1 MKFIQY
7 FRKPSISKK
16 LVFSFLFILLC
27 PIIVLAFS
35 SYHTASTSLNVQI
48 MQSAKE
54 NVEQLDKNI
63 TKVVKVKTDAAD
75 FFSKW
80 ITEKKLKQ
88 KGTTDIQGRF
98 EQFMSMNDD
107 TEGIFVA
114 SSDGKVFSRY
124 PNQKM
129 PADYVATE
137 RDWYKDGW
145 AKNGELSVSA
155 PYATASTGTLVVT
168 ISKKLEDGSGV
179 IAMNLDIANLVK
191 ESNSINIGKQGFAF
205 IGSPDRTY
213 VAHPNKKAGT
223 KISGGEWLEKLYS
236 QDNGAMSYMFEGK
249 EKQMEFTTNKA
260 TGWKIVGTMFVSE
273 VEEAA
278 QPVFNMAAIILT
290 GALIIGGILI
300 FFIIRSITKP
310 LSTLV
315 SSSKKISQGDL
326 TEKIDVRSKDEIGQL
341 GTSFNEMSESL
352 RDVIQAVQTSVENVA
367 SSSEELTASAGQTTK
382 ATEHITSSIE
392 TFSNGNEN
400 QSEMVE
406 QSAAHLKQMNEGLN
420 EVAETS
426 DVITASSIQSKTVAE
441 TGGQLV
447 EQTVGQMKTIDHSV
461 KEAEGVI
468 NGLEHKSKDITNI
481 LGVINGIA
489 DQTNLLALNA
499 AIEAA
504 RAGESGRGFSVV
516 AEEVRKLAV
525 QSSDSA
531 KEIEKLVNEIVTE
544 IETSQNMFK
553 AVNEEVKNG
562 LTITDQTKESFSQ
575 INEQTAEIAA
585 RMNEMNTTV
594 RELSKGSEQISKAV
608 NEIADVSRESSA
620 SIQDIAASAEEQL
633 ASMEEISS
641 SSTTLSQ
648 MAEEL
653 RDLIKK
659 FKISE

>member
-35 SYHTASTSLNVQI
+35 SYHTASTSLNDQI

-88 KGTTDIQGRF
+88 KGTTDIQERF

-191 ESNSINIGKQGFAF
+191 ESNSINIGKQGYAF
-205 IGSPDRTY
+205 ISSPDRKY
-213 VAHPNKKAGT
+213 VAHPKKKAGT
-223 KISGGEWLEKLYS
+223 TLSGGEWLEKLYS
-236 QDNGAMSYMFEGK
+236 QDQGSTSYMFEGK

-447 EQTVGQMKTIDHSV
+447 EKTVGQMKTIDHSV

-585 RMNEMNTTV
+585 RINEMNTTV

>member
-35 SYHTASTSLNVQI
+35 SYHTASTSLNDQI

-54 NVEQLDKNI
+54 NVEQLDNNI

-129 PADYVATE
+129 PAGYVATE

-191 ESNSINIGKQGFAF
+191 ESNSINIGKQGYAF
-205 IGSPDRTY
+205 ISSPDRKY
-213 VAHPNKKAGT
+213 VAHPKKKAGT
-223 KISGGEWLEKLYS
+223 TLSGGEWLEKLYS
-236 QDNGAMSYMFEGK
+236 QDKGSTNYMFEGK

-278 QPVFNMAAIILT
+278 QPVFNMAAIILA

-326 TEKIDVRSKDEIGQL
+326 TEKIDVRSQDEIGQL

-426 DVITASSIQSKTVAE
+426 DVITASSVQSKTVAE

-447 EQTVGQMKTIDHSV
+447 EQTVSQMKTIDHSV

-531 KEIEKLVNEIVTE
+531 KEIEKLVNEIVSE

-585 RMNEMNTTV
+585 RINEMNTTV

>member
-27 PIIVLAFS
+27 PIIVLALS
-35 SYHTASTSLNVQI
+35 SYYTASTSLNDQI

-88 KGTTDIQGRF
+88 KGTTDIQERF

-155 PYATASTGTLVVT
+155 PYPTASTGTLVIT

-191 ESNSINIGKQGFAF
+191 ESNSINIGKQGYAF
-205 IGSPDRTY
+205 ISSPDRKY
-213 VAHPNKKAGT
+213 VAHPKKKAGT
-223 KISGGEWLEKLYS
+223 TLSGGEWLEKLYS

-426 DVITASSIQSKTVAE
+426 DVITSSSIQSKTVAE

>member
-35 SYHTASTSLNVQI
+35 SYHTASTSLNDQI

-129 PADYVATE
+129 PAGYVATE

-155 PYATASTGTLVVT
+155 PYPTASTGTLVIT

-191 ESNSINIGKQGFAF
+191 ESNSINIGKQGYAF
-205 IGSPDRTY
+205 ISSPDRKY
-213 VAHPNKKAGT
+213 VAHPKKKAGT
-223 KISGGEWLEKLYS
+223 TLSGGEWLEKLYS
-236 QDNGAMSYMFEGK
+236 QDKGSTNYMFEGK

-278 QPVFNMAAIILT
+278 QPVFNMAAIILA

-426 DVITASSIQSKTVAE
+426 DVITASSVQSKTVAE

-531 KEIEKLVNEIVTE
+531 KEIEKLVNEIVSE

-585 RMNEMNTTV
+585 RINEMNTTV

>member
-236 QDNGAMSYMFEGK
+236 QDNGALSYMFEGK

-562 LTITDQTKESFSQ
+562 LTITDHTKESFSQ

-585 RMNEMNTTV
+585 RINEMNTTV

>member
-27 PIIVLAFS
+27 PIIVLALS
-35 SYHTASTSLNVQI
+35 SYHTASTSLNDQI

-129 PADYVATE
+129 PAGYVATE

-179 IAMNLDIANLVK
+179 IAMNLNIANLVK

-236 QDNGAMSYMFEGK
+236 QDNGSMSYMFEGK

-260 TGWKIVGTMFVSE
+260 TGWKIAGTMFVSE

-278 QPVFNMAAIILT
+278 QPVFNMATIILA

-400 QSEMVE
+400 QNEMVE

-426 DVITASSIQSKTVAE
+426 DVITASSVQSKTVAE

-531 KEIEKLVNEIVTE
+531 KEIEKLVNEIVSE

-585 RMNEMNTTV
+585 RINEMNTTV

>member
-35 SYHTASTSLNVQI
+35 SYHTASTSLNDQI

-88 KGTTDIQGRF
+88 KGTTDIQERF

-155 PYATASTGTLVVT
+155 PYPTASTGTLVIT

-191 ESNSINIGKQGFAF
+191 ESNSINIGKQGYAF
-205 IGSPDRTY
+205 ISSPDRKY
-213 VAHPNKKAGT
+213 VAHPKKKAGT
-223 KISGGEWLEKLYS
+223 TLSGGEWLEKLYS
-236 QDNGAMSYMFEGK
+236 QDQGSTSYMFEGK

-426 DVITASSIQSKTVAE
+426 DVITSSSIQSKTVAE

>member
-35 SYHTASTSLNVQI
+35 SYHTASTSLNDQI

-213 VAHPNKKAGT
+213 VAHPKKKAGT

-426 DVITASSIQSKTVAE
+426 DVITSSSIQSKTVAE

>member
-7 FRKPSISKK
+7 FSKPSISKK

-35 SYHTASTSLNVQI
+35 SYHTASISLNDQI

-75 FFSKW
+75 FFSQW

-129 PADYVATE
+129 PAGYVATE

-155 PYATASTGTLVVT
+155 PYPTASTGTLVVT

-179 IAMNLDIANLVK
+179 IAMNLNIANLVK
-191 ESNSINIGKQGFAF
+191 ESNSINIGKQGYAF
-205 IGSPDRTY
+205 IASPDRTY
-213 VAHPNKKAGT
+213 VAHPKKKAGT
-223 KISGGEWLEKLYS
+223 KLSGDEWLEKLYS
-236 QDNGAMSYMFEGK
+236 QDKGSMSYMFEGR
-249 EKQMEFTTNKA
+249 EKQMEFTTNKV
-260 TGWKIVGTMFVSE
+260 TGWKIAGTMFDSE
-273 VEEAA
+273 VEDAA
-278 QPVFNMAAIILT
+278 QPVFNMAAIILA

-310 LSTLV
+310 LSILV
-315 SSSKKISQGDL
+315 SSSKKISEGDL

-392 TFSNGNEN
+392 TFSSGNEN

-531 KEIEKLVNEIVTE
+531 KEIEKLVKEIVSE

-553 AVNEEVKNG
+553 SVNDEVKNG

>member
-7 FRKPSISKK
+7 FSKPSISKK

-35 SYHTASTSLNVQI
+35 SYHTASISLNDQI

-63 TKVVKVKTDAAD
+63 TKVVKVKTDAAN
-75 FFSKW
+75 FFSQW

-88 KGTTDIQGRF
+88 NGTTDIQGRF

-129 PADYVATE
+129 PAGYVATE

-155 PYATASTGTLVVT
+155 PYPTASTGTLVVT

-179 IAMNLDIANLVK
+179 IAMNLNIENLVK
-191 ESNSINIGKQGFAF
+191 ESNSINIGKQGYAF
-205 IGSPDRTY
+205 IASPDRTY
-213 VAHPNKKAGT
+213 VAHPKKKAGT
-223 KISGGEWLEKLYS
+223 KLSGDEWLEKLYS
-236 QDNGAMSYMFEGK
+236 QDKGSMSYMFEGK
-249 EKQMEFTTNKA
+249 EKQMEFTTNKV
-260 TGWKIVGTMFVSE
+260 TGWKIAGTMFVSE
-273 VEEAA
+273 VEDAA
-278 QPVFNMAAIILT
+278 QPVFNMAAVILT

-315 SSSKKISQGDL
+315 SSSKKISEGDL

-406 QSAAHLKQMNEGLN
+406 QSAVHLKQMNKGLN

-426 DVITASSIQSKTVAE
+426 DIITESSVQSKTVAE

-531 KEIEKLVNEIVTE
+531 KEIEKLVKEIVSE

-553 AVNEEVKNG
+553 SVNEEVKNG

>member
-35 SYHTASTSLNVQI
+35 SYHTASTSLNDQI

-129 PADYVATE
+129 PAGYVATE

-145 AKNGELSVSA
+145 GKNGELSVSA

-191 ESNSINIGKQGFAF
+191 ESNSINIGKQGYAF
-205 IGSPDRTY
+205 ISSPDRKY
-213 VAHPNKKAGT
+213 VAHPKKKAGT
-223 KISGGEWLEKLYS
+223 TLSGGEWLEKLYS
-236 QDNGAMSYMFEGK
+236 QDKGSTNYMFEGK

-278 QPVFNMAAIILT
+278 QPVFNMAAIILA

-426 DVITASSIQSKTVAE
+426 DVITASSVQSKTVAE

-531 KEIEKLVNEIVTE
+531 KEIEKLVNEIVSE

>member
-35 SYHTASTSLNVQI
+35 SYHTASTSLNDQI

-129 PADYVATE
+129 PAGYVATE

-236 QDNGAMSYMFEGK
+236 QDNGSMSYMFEGK

-260 TGWKIVGTMFVSE
+260 TGWKIAGTMFVSE

-278 QPVFNMAAIILT
+278 QPVFNMATIILA

-400 QSEMVE
+400 QNEMVE

-426 DVITASSIQSKTVAE
+426 DVITASSVQSKTVAE

-531 KEIEKLVNEIVTE
+531 KEIEKLVNEIVSE

-585 RMNEMNTTV
+585 RINEMNTTV

>member
-35 SYHTASTSLNVQI
+35 SYHTASTSLNDQI

-54 NVEQLDKNI
+54 NVEQLDNNI

-129 PADYVATE
+129 PAGYVATE

-155 PYATASTGTLVVT
+155 PYPTASTGTLVIT

-191 ESNSINIGKQGFAF
+191 ESNSINIGKQGYAF
-205 IGSPDRTY
+205 ISSPDRKY
-213 VAHPNKKAGT
+213 VAHPKKKAGT
-223 KISGGEWLEKLYS
+223 TLSGGEWLEKLYS
-236 QDNGAMSYMFEGK
+236 QDKGSTNYMFEGK

-278 QPVFNMAAIILT
+278 QPVFNMAAIILA

-426 DVITASSIQSKTVAE
+426 DVITASSVQSKTVAE

-531 KEIEKLVNEIVTE
+531 KEIEKLVNEIVSE

-585 RMNEMNTTV
+585 RINEMNTTV

>member
-35 SYHTASTSLNVQI
+35 SYHTASTSLNDQI

-155 PYATASTGTLVVT
+155 PYATASTGTLVIT

-191 ESNSINIGKQGFAF
+191 ESNSINIGKQGYAF
-205 IGSPDRTY
+205 ISSPDRKY
-213 VAHPNKKAGT
+213 VAHPKKKAGT
-223 KISGGEWLEKLYS
+223 TLSGGEWLEKLYS
-236 QDNGAMSYMFEGK
+236 QDQGSTSYMFEGK

-585 RMNEMNTTV
+585 RINEMNTTV

>member
-1 MKFIQY
+1 MKFIHY

-27 PIIVLAFS
+27 PIIVLALS
-35 SYHTASTSLNVQI
+35 SYHTASTSLNDQI

-129 PADYVATE
+129 PAGYVATE

-179 IAMNLDIANLVK
+179 IAMNLNIANLVK

-236 QDNGAMSYMFEGK
+236 QDNGSMSYMFEGK

-260 TGWKIVGTMFVSE
+260 TGWKIAGTMFVSE

-278 QPVFNMAAIILT
+278 QPVFNMATIILA

-400 QSEMVE
+400 QNEMVE

-426 DVITASSIQSKTVAE
+426 DVITASSVQSKTVAE

-531 KEIEKLVNEIVTE
+531 KEIEKLVNEIVSE

-585 RMNEMNTTV
+585 RINEMNTTV

>member
-7 FRKPSISKK
+7 LRKPSISKK

-35 SYHTASTSLNVQI
+35 SYHTASTSLNDQI

-191 ESNSINIGKQGFAF
+191 ESNNINIGKQGFAF

-213 VAHPNKKAGT
+213 VAHPKKKAGT

>member
-35 SYHTASTSLNVQI
+35 SYHTASTSLNDQI

-213 VAHPNKKAGT
+213 VAHPKKKAGT

-426 DVITASSIQSKTVAE
+426 DVITSSSIQSKTVAE

-544 IETSQNMFK
+544 IKTSQNMFK

>member
-35 SYHTASTSLNVQI
+35 SYHTASTSLNDQI

-80 ITEKKLKQ
+80 ITKKKLKQ

-426 DVITASSIQSKTVAE
+426 DVITASSVQSKTVAE

>member
-35 SYHTASTSLNVQI
+35 SYHTASTSLNDQI

-88 KGTTDIQGRF
+88 KGTTDIQERF

-191 ESNSINIGKQGFAF
+191 ESNSINIGKQGYAF
-205 IGSPDRTY
+205 ISSPDRKY
-213 VAHPNKKAGT
+213 VAHPKKKAGT
-223 KISGGEWLEKLYS
+223 TLSGGEWLEKLYS
-236 QDNGAMSYMFEGK
+236 QDQGSTSYMFEGK

-585 RMNEMNTTV
+585 RINEMNTTV

>member
-35 SYHTASTSLNVQI
+35 SYHTASTSLNDQI

-129 PADYVATE
+129 PAGYVATE

-179 IAMNLDIANLVK
+179 IAMNLNIANLVK

-236 QDNGAMSYMFEGK
+236 QDNGSMSYMFEGK

-260 TGWKIVGTMFVSE
+260 TGWKIAGTMFVSE

-278 QPVFNMAAIILT
+278 QPVFNMAAIILA

-400 QSEMVE
+400 QNEMVE

-426 DVITASSIQSKTVAE
+426 DVITASSVQSKTVAE

-531 KEIEKLVNEIVTE
+531 KEIEKLVNEIVSE

-585 RMNEMNTTV
+585 RINEMNTTV

>member
-236 QDNGAMSYMFEGK
+236 QDNGALSYMFEGK

>member
-7 FRKPSISKK
+7 FSKPSISKK

-35 SYHTASTSLNVQI
+35 SYHTASISLNDQI

-63 TKVVKVKTDAAD
+63 TKVVKVKTDAAN
-75 FFSKW
+75 FFSQW

-88 KGTTDIQGRF
+88 NGTTDIQGRF

-129 PADYVATE
+129 PAGYVATE

-155 PYATASTGTLVVT
+155 PYPTASTGTLVVT

-179 IAMNLDIANLVK
+179 IAMNLNIENLVK
-191 ESNSINIGKQGFAF
+191 ESNSINIGKQGYAF
-205 IGSPDRTY
+205 IASPDRTY
-213 VAHPNKKAGT
+213 VAHPKKKAGT
-223 KISGGEWLEKLYS
+223 KLSGDEWLEKLYS
-236 QDNGAMSYMFEGK
+236 QDKGSMSYMFEGK
-249 EKQMEFTTNKA
+249 EKQMEFTTNKV
-260 TGWKIVGTMFVSE
+260 TGWKIAGTMFVSE
-273 VEEAA
+273 VEDAA
-278 QPVFNMAAIILT
+278 QPVFNMAAVILT

-315 SSSKKISQGDL
+315 SSSKKISEGDL

-406 QSAAHLKQMNEGLN
+406 QSAVHLKQMNKGLN

-426 DVITASSIQSKTVAE
+426 DIITESSVQSKTVAE

>member
-35 SYHTASTSLNVQI
+35 SYHTASTSLNDQI

-54 NVEQLDKNI
+54 NVEQLDNNI

-129 PADYVATE
+129 PAGYVATE

-191 ESNSINIGKQGFAF
+191 ESNSINIGKQGYAF
-205 IGSPDRTY
+205 ISSPDRKY
-213 VAHPNKKAGT
+213 VAHPKKKAGT
-223 KISGGEWLEKLYS
+223 TLSGGEWLEKLYS
-236 QDNGAMSYMFEGK
+236 QDKGSTNYMFEGK

-278 QPVFNMAAIILT
+278 QPVFNMAAIILA

-426 DVITASSIQSKTVAE
+426 DVITASSVQSKTVAE

-531 KEIEKLVNEIVTE
+531 KEIEKLVNEIVSE

-585 RMNEMNTTV
+585 RINEMNTTV

>member
-35 SYHTASTSLNVQI
+35 SYHTASTSLNDQI

-129 PADYVATE
+129 PAGYVATE

-191 ESNSINIGKQGFAF
+191 ESNSINIGKQGYAF
-205 IGSPDRTY
+205 ISSPDRKY
-213 VAHPNKKAGT
+213 VAHPKKKAGT
-223 KISGGEWLEKLYS
+223 TLSGGEWLEKLYS
-236 QDNGAMSYMFEGK
+236 QDKGSTNYMFEGK

-278 QPVFNMAAIILT
+278 QPVFNMAAIILA

-406 QSAAHLKQMNEGLN
+406 QSAAHLKQMNQGLN

-426 DVITASSIQSKTVAE
+426 DVITASSVQSKTVAE

-531 KEIEKLVNEIVTE
+531 KEIEKLVNEIVSE

>member
-7 FRKPSISKK
+7 FKRPSIAKK
-16 LVFSFLFILLC
+16 LVLSSLFILVVPTL
-27 PIIVLAFS
+27 ILALS
-35 SYHTASTSLNVQI
+35 AYYTASTTLNDQI
-48 MQSAKE
+48 LKSATD
-54 NVEQLDKNI
+54 NVKQLDERI
-63 TKVVKVKTDAAD
+63 TKVVENKANSATY
-75 FFSKW
+75 FGKW

-88 KGTTDIQGRF
+88 KGTLDIQERF
-98 EQFMSMNDD
+98 EQFISLNKDI
-107 TEGIFVA
+107 EGIYVA
-114 SSDGKVFSRY
+114 SKDGKVFSRY
-124 PNQKM
+124 PNMKM
-129 PADYVATE
+129 PTDYVATE
-137 RDWYKDGW
+137 RDWYKD
-145 AKNGELSVSA
+145 AFEKKGEVVISL
-155 PYATASTGTLVVT
+155 PYRTISTNTVVVT
-168 ISKKLEDGSGV
+168 VSKKLDDGSGV
-179 IAMNLDIANLVK
+179 IAMNLDIEDLVS
-191 ESNSINIGKQGFAF
+191 ESNNIKIGQEGNAF
-205 IGSPDRTY
+205 ILSPERTFI
-213 VAHPNKKAGT
+213 AHPTEQPGSKATGAWV
-223 KISGGEWLEKLYS
+223 KKLYE
-236 QDNGAMSYMFEGK
+236 QDKGSLSYLYKGQDK
-249 EKQMEFTTNKA
+249 KMEFVTNKL
-260 TGWKIVGTMFVSE
+260 TGWKIGGTMYTSE
-273 VEEAA
+273 IIEAA
-278 QPVFNMAAIILT
+278 QPVLNTAIFTLG
-290 GALIIGGILI
+290 GALIIGGLII
-300 FFIIRSITKP
+300 FFILRSITKP
-310 LSTLV
+310 LSELV
-315 SSSKKISQGDL
+315 VSSKKISEGDL
-326 TEKIDVRSKDEIGQL
+326 TEHINVRSNDEIGQL

-420 EVAETS
+420 EVAQTS
-426 DVITASSIQSKTVAE
+426 DVITESSVQSKTVAE

-461 KEAEGVI
+461 KEAESVI

-531 KEIEKLVNEIVTE
+531 KEIEKLVKEIVSE

-553 AVNEEVKNG
+553 SVNEEVKNG
-562 LTITDQTKESFSQ
+562 LSITDQTKESFSQ
-575 INEQTAEIAA
+575 INQQTAEIAT
-585 RMNEMNTTV
+585 RINEMNTTV

>member
-35 SYHTASTSLNVQI
+35 SYHTASTSLNDQI

-191 ESNSINIGKQGFAF
+191 ESNSINIGKHGYAF

-278 QPVFNMAAIILT
+278 QPVFNMAAIILA

-531 KEIEKLVNEIVTE
+531 KEIEKLVNEIVSE

-585 RMNEMNTTV
+585 RINEMNTTV

>member
-35 SYHTASTSLNVQI
+35 SYHTASTSLNDQI

-191 ESNSINIGKQGFAF
+191 ESNSINIGKHGYAF

-278 QPVFNMAAIILT
+278 QPVFNMAAIILA

-531 KEIEKLVNEIVTE
+531 KEIEKLVNEIVSE

>member
-35 SYHTASTSLNVQI
+35 SYHTASTSLNDQI

-585 RMNEMNTTV
+585 RINEMNTTV

>member
-1 MKFIQY
+1 
-7 FRKPSISKK
+7 
-16 LVFSFLFILLC
+16 
-27 PIIVLAFS
+27 
-35 SYHTASTSLNVQI
+35 

-129 PADYVATE
+129 PAGYVATE

-179 IAMNLDIANLVK
+179 IAMNLNIANLVK

-236 QDNGAMSYMFEGK
+236 QDNGSMSYMFEGK

-260 TGWKIVGTMFVSE
+260 TGWKIAGTMFVSE

-278 QPVFNMAAIILT
+278 QPVFNMAAIILA

-400 QSEMVE
+400 QNEMVE

-426 DVITASSIQSKTVAE
+426 EVITASSVQSKTVAE

-531 KEIEKLVNEIVTE
+531 KEIEKLVNEIVSE

-585 RMNEMNTTV
+585 RINEMNTTV

>member
-35 SYHTASTSLNVQI
+35 SYHTASTSLNDQI

-191 ESNSINIGKQGFAF
+191 ESNSINIGKHGYAF

-278 QPVFNMAAIILT
+278 QPVFNMAAIILA

-575 INEQTAEIAA
+575 INEQTAEIAV
-585 RMNEMNTTV
+585 RINEMNTTV

>member
-35 SYHTASTSLNVQI
+35 SYHTASTSLNDQI

-80 ITEKKLKQ
+80 ITKKKLKQ

-129 PADYVATE
+129 PADYVATQ

-290 GALIIGGILI
+290 GTLIIGGILI

-392 TFSNGNEN
+392 TFSNCNEN

-426 DVITASSIQSKTVAE
+426 DVITASSVQSKTVAE

>member
-35 SYHTASTSLNVQI
+35 SYHTASTSLNDQI

-213 VAHPNKKAGT
+213 VAHPKKKAGT

>member
-35 SYHTASTSLNVQI
+35 SYHTASTSLNDQI

-191 ESNSINIGKQGFAF
+191 ESNSINIGKHGYAF

-278 QPVFNMAAIILT
+278 QPVFNMAAIILA

-585 RMNEMNTTV
+585 RINEMNTTV

>member
-35 SYHTASTSLNVQI
+35 SYHTASTSLNDQI

-191 ESNSINIGKQGFAF
+191 ESNSINIGKHGYAF

-278 QPVFNMAAIILT
+278 QPVFNMAAIILA

>member
-35 SYHTASTSLNVQI
+35 SYHTASTSLNDQI

-213 VAHPNKKAGT
+213 VAHPKKKAGT

-426 DVITASSIQSKTVAE
+426 DVITSSSIQSKTVAE

-585 RMNEMNTTV
+585 RINEMNTTV

>member
-35 SYHTASTSLNVQI
+35 SYHTASTSLNDQI

-129 PADYVATE
+129 PAGYVATE

-179 IAMNLDIANLVK
+179 IAMNLNIANLVK

-236 QDNGAMSYMFEGK
+236 QDNGSMSYMFEGK

-260 TGWKIVGTMFVSE
+260 TGWKIAGTMFVSE

-278 QPVFNMAAIILT
+278 QPVFNMAAIILA

-400 QSEMVE
+400 QNEMVE

-426 DVITASSIQSKTVAE
+426 EVITASSVQSKTVAE

-531 KEIEKLVNEIVTE
+531 KEIEKLVNEIVSE

-585 RMNEMNTTV
+585 RINEMNTTV

>member
-35 SYHTASTSLNVQI
+35 SYHTASTSLNDQI

-88 KGTTDIQGRF
+88 KGTTDIQERF

-155 PYATASTGTLVVT
+155 PYPTASTGTLVIT

-191 ESNSINIGKQGFAF
+191 ESNSINIGKQGYAF
-205 IGSPDRTY
+205 ISSPDRKY
-213 VAHPNKKAGT
+213 VAHPKKKAGT
-223 KISGGEWLEKLYS
+223 TLSGGEWLEKLYS
-236 QDNGAMSYMFEGK
+236 QDQGSTSYMFEGK

>member
-35 SYHTASTSLNVQI
+35 SYHTASTSLNDQI

-88 KGTTDIQGRF
+88 KGTTDIQERF

-155 PYATASTGTLVVT
+155 PYPTASTGTLVIT

-191 ESNSINIGKQGFAF
+191 ESNSINIGKQGYAF
-205 IGSPDRTY
+205 ISSPDRKY
-213 VAHPNKKAGT
+213 VAHPKKKAGT
-223 KISGGEWLEKLYS
+223 TLSGGEWLEKLYS
-236 QDNGAMSYMFEGK
+236 QDQGSTSYMFEGK

-585 RMNEMNTTV
+585 RINEMNTTV